1 MSFGISLATSAPA
14 AALGG
19 TDALSYVIARARE
32 AEAAGVDDIWLNQGI
47 DLDGITVA
55 ALVAREVPRVVI
67 GIAAVPMYPRH
78 PVTLASQAKAAQL
91 AAGGRFAL
99 GIGLGHR
106 AQVEGVF
113 GVPFDRPIRHLRDY
127 LRAVRSLLDT
137 GTAAVRGPTLIADLS
152 GLPPAATG
160 GGVTPRVPLLV
171 AAMGPQALRAAG
183 ELSDGTLPYL
193 SGPRTL
199 DSLIVPAITAA
210 AAGAGRPAPRIAAGV
225 PAGVTADPDAARAHA
240 RQHLDGYAR
249 SPSYQAVL
257 AREGIDHPVD
267 LALIGDEETVVAG
280 LRRYLDAG
288 ATDVRVSPA
297 AFATDEDRLRTWR
310 LVGALARDAAS
321 QPAGRGPG
329 LSAARSAGQTLAW
342 PGCKVTG
349 ATAPWPAR

>member
-1 MSFGISLATSAPA
+1 MSLGISLSTSAPA
-14 AALGG
+14 SALGG
-19 TDALSYVIARARE
+19 ADALSFAIERARE

-55 ALVAREVPRVVI
+55 ALVAREVPRVII

-99 GIGLGHR
+99 GIGLGHK

-113 GVPFDRPIRHLRDY
+113 GVPYDRPIRHLRDY
-127 LRAVRSLLDT
+127 LRIVRSLLDT
-137 GTAAVRGPTLIADLS
+137 GTAEVRGATVTADLS
-152 GLPPAATG
+152 NVPPAALR

-183 ELSDGTLPYL
+183 ELADGTLPYL
-193 SGPRTL
+193 AGPGSL

-210 AAGAGRPAPRIAAGV
+210 AAAAGRPAPRIAAGV
-225 PAGVTADPDAARAHA
+225 PACVTADPAGARAHA
-240 RQHLDGYAR
+240 YGYLGGNAR
-249 SPSYQAVL
+249 NPSYQAAL
-257 AREGIDHPVD
+257 EREGISHPAD
-267 LALIGDEETVVAG
+267 LALVGDEETVAAG

-297 AFATDEDRLRTWR
+297 AFAADEERLRTWR
-310 LVGALARDAAS
+310 LVGELARDAAS
-321 QPAGRGPG
+321 RASTVR
-329 LSAARSAGQTLAW
+329 T
-342 PGCKVTG
+342 
-349 ATAPWPAR
+349 

>member
-1 MSFGISLATSAPA
+1 MTFGISLATSAPA
-14 AALGG
+14 AARGG
-19 TDALSYVIARARE
+19 TDALSFVVERARE

-106 AQVEGVF
+106 AQVESVF

-137 GTAAVRGPTLIADLS
+137 GTAGVRGPTVTADLS
-152 GLPPAATG
+152 GLPSAALG

-171 AAMGPQALRAAG
+171 AALAPQSLRAAG

-199 DSLIVPAITAA
+199 ESVIVPAITSA
-210 AAGAGRPAPRIAAGV
+210 AAGAGRPAPRVAAGV
-225 PAGVTADPDAARAHA
+225 PAVVTADPAAARAHA
-240 RQHLDGYAR
+240 FAQLDGYAR
-249 SPSYQAVL
+249 SPSYQAAL
-257 AREGIDHPVD
+257 EREGISHPVE
-267 LALIGDEETVVAG
+267 LALIGDEETVAEG
-280 LRRYLDAG
+280 LRRYLAAG

-310 LVGALARDAAS
+310 LAGELARAA
-321 QPAGRGPG
+321 AG
-329 LSAARSAGQTLAW
+329 
-342 PGCKVTG
+342 G
-349 ATAPWPAR
+349 A